1 LAVGSLKKN
10 KITGYKLRKIR
21 INIKTKIMTTTYKNL
36 IVYQKAF
43 QLALDIYKI
52 SETFGK
58 SEKYSLTDQI
68 RRSSRSV
75 CANLAEAYRKRQ
87 YEAHFISK
95 VSDADMENS
104 ETQVWLD
111 FALSFEYISIEIFE
125 RLFARSE
132 EVGRLLNHM
141 IHNPEKYRGTIKLRK

>member
-1 LAVGSLKKN
+1 MAS
-10 KITGYKLRKIR
+10 
-21 INIKTKIMTTTYKNL
+21 TYKDL

-43 QLALDIYKI
+43 QLALEIFKI
-52 SETFGK
+52 SETFEN

-75 CANLAEAYRKRQ
+75 CVNLVEAYRKRQ
-87 YEAHFISK
+87 YESHFISK
-95 VSDADMENS
+95 ISDADMENS

-111 FALSFEYISIEIFE
+111 FALSFSYISSEIHE
-125 RLFARSE
+125 RLFSRSE

-141 IHNPEKYRGTIKLRK
+141 IHHPEKYRGTIKLRK